1 MKVSI
6 KERTIV
12 IDDYTFQPNLSVVCE
27 IKIPLSPMIAEEL
40 RTKEYFDII
49 YQELGKAVFEEIDKT
64 ISEHK

>member
-1 MKVSI
+1 
-6 KERTIV
+6 
-12 IDDYTFQPNLSVVCE
+12 
-27 IKIPLSPMIAEEL
+27 MIAEEL